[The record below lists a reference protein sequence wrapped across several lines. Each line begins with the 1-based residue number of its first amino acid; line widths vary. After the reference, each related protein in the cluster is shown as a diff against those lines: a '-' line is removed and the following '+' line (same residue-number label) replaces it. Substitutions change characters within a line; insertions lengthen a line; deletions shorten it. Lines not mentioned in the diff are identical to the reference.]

1 MLIELKIKLT
11 RWAIVSLAGEDL
23 GEVEKRKYH
32 GGTREK
38 NHLQETSL
46 SSGINTGQLVDGL
59 GRWKNLKPRYSLEE
73 ISGNN
78 QIPFS
83 VLKPKCVQDKKRCSY
98 SNLWVHIKKPHRV
111 ERQALKPQ
119 KRNVQ
124 QYCS

>member
-23 GEVEKRKYH
+23 GEVEERKYH

-59 GRWKNLKPRYSLEE
+59 GRWKSLKPRYSREKN
-73 ISGNN
+73 SGND

-83 VLKPKCVQDKKRCSY
+83 
-98 SNLWVHIKKPHRV
+98 
-111 ERQALKPQ
+111 ALKT
-119 KRNVQ
+119 KM
-124 QYCS
+124 CSGQEKVFFISQSLGAHQETTQS